1 MTVIVRHRIN
11 SLEDLSIIE
20 KSFGIEVDVRSK
32 NGELVMAHDPFSDSH
47 TLFHDWLES
56 YDHNLLIVNLKEEGL
71 ELKIITQLNASGV
84 SNYFFLDQSFPFLI
98 KLIHKVHY
106 KTSIRYSDIE
116 SIHTIEN
123 LLKNNDG
130 KPNWVWIDSFSGN
143 WEHLRNLSQLK
154 QFGFK
159 LCLASPELHGRS
171 LDSEIDQITGFCNVN
186 ELDAV
191 CTKLQKNWER
201 TLI

>member
-11 SLEDLSIIE
+11 SLEDLSMIE
-20 KSFGIEVDVRSK
+20 KSFGIEVDIRSK

-47 TLFHDWLES
+47 TPFYDWLES

-71 ELKIITQLNASGV
+71 ELKIITQLNALGI

-98 KLIHKVHY
+98 KLIHKVNF

-116 SIHTIEN
+116 SIQTIEN
-123 LLKNNDG
+123 LLNNEDG
-130 KPNWVWIDSFSGN
+130 RPNWVWIDSFSGN

-154 QFGFK
+154 HFGFK

-171 LDSEIDQITGFCNVN
+171 LDSEIDQITSFCNVN

-191 CTKLQKNWER
+191 CTKLQKNWGR
-201 TLI
+201 ILI